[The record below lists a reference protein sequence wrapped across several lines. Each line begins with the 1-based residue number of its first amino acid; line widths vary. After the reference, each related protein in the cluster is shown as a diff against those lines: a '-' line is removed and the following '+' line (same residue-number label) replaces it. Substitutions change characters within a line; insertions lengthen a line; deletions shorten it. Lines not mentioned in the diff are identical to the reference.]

1 MKNLNLKNVLIGCGI
16 AVAGVVLGAKS
27 KKAQTAV
34 STVEA
39 GAVGAWNTLKD
50 KFSKK
55 KSDEGAPVEEESN
68 QVPSE
73 EFPEVN

>member
-55 KSDEGAPVEEESN
+55 KSEGAPVVEESN

>member
-1 MKNLNLKNVLIGCGI
+1 MKNLKNVLIGCGI

-50 KFSKK
+50 KFRK
-55 KSDEGAPVEEESN
+55 KSDEGAPVEEESS